1 MDAKGGLEYRYSILR
16 LRNESRGNRANFKM
30 GAERLNLIGSSSCPA
45 PQRLN
50 IYQLDIM
57 NSLRIARTA
66 LRVRPTA
73 VRAPLQRRGY
83 AEAVSDKVGILGQIL
98 RPQLTSSRSS

>member
-1 MDAKGGLEYRYSILR
+1 MDAKGGLEHLYSILR
-16 LRNESRGNRANFKM
+16 FRNESRDNRANFKM
-30 GAERLNLIGSSSCPA
+30 GERLNLIGSSSCPA